1 MSSTAQKTS
10 LFDKI
15 SLENF
20 GLGETTVT
28 EDSSFS
34 LEAATA
40 EFDRLASGLATS
52 FVVLGHSQL
61 MAAALESSDVEVSA
75 QTAEVMEVNEMSM
88 SAILDTLEVS
98 MEAEEEAKG
107 EAKDEAKAD
116 AKADDKE
123 PGMVG
128 KAWEKIKS
136 FFKMIGAWFKK
147 QWKKLTGA
155 ISGLANRIRGKA
167 KNGAPKP
174 NEGGIASLKSRI
186 DELKTT
192 IITTKESD
200 TDEAKASLARQEKAL
215 AALEESLK
223 SFESIKD
230 QTTAATAGWTKVAD
244 ALDALEND
252 GFDKYVEGEAKE
264 VAKGNGDADGTSKA
278 KSAMKIIK
286 IEQRVAAN
294 ASKLAPL
301 AK

>member
-61 MAAALESSDVEVSA
+61 MAAALESSGVEVSA
-75 QTAEVMEVNEMSM
+75 QTTEVMEVNEMSM

-98 MEAEEEAKG
+98 MEAEEEAKDD
-107 EAKDEAKAD
+107 AKDD
-116 AKADDKE
+116 AKSDDKE

-155 ISGLANRIRGKA
+155 LSSLAARFRKKGEA
-167 KNGAPKP
+167 G
-174 NEGGIASLKSRI
+174 
-186 DELKTT
+186 DEVP
-192 IITTKESD
+192 
-200 TDEAKASLARQEKAL
+200 AKATKTVDDRISALEASIAVSKSFITGEGITLHTQQLEALKAL
-215 AALEESLK
+215 KAA
-223 SFESIKD
+223 
-230 QTTAATAGWTKVAD
+230 KVAVEKTQAAYDKENSKD
-244 ALDALEND
+244 AWDSLSAAMNALEND
-252 GFDKYVEGEAKE
+252 GMEKYVAGLAEDIAESDATDQDAEALRE
-264 VAKGNGDADGTSKA
+264 S
-278 KSAMKIIK
+278 MKIIEVSK
-286 IEQRVAAN
+286 NN
-294 ASKLAPL
+294 ATENSKLSGL